1 MRAVSSVAADGRRQA
16 LLNREGEDQ
25 PASFPR
31 RLRFFC
37 GRAASLPGFFIS
49 PALLQSAPRLV
60 IFLTLLCALT
70 ARAEPLVVGF
80 DRFHSAQPTVEGG
93 RLLFNELGCANCHG
107 GETGLPSRRGPDLN
121 GVTQRV
127 QTGWLRKFLANPSA
141 AHEGTNMPHLIE
153 EPEVEPVL
161 HYLGSLKPKVPVKV
175 KPLRH
180 VNVAQGGELFHTI
193 GCVACHAPGKNF
205 QPADGLPK
213 ESDFTHRSVDFP
225 KLAEKHVLSSLADF
239 IRDPL
244 KLRAD
249 GRMPR
254 TAMDEQ
260 DAVDIAGWLLNFE
273 GSDGTV
279 APKISPFVADKAL
292 VDRGRTLVAALR
304 CAACHDLPKDVAA
317 KPVPLQRSSGGCVGD
332 SKVAGVPRYDLSV
345 PQREALE
352 KFLAQRTDVASS
364 PQIATLSLEAL
375 NCLAC
380 HDRDGRGGPDAGRK
394 AYFLG
399 DHNLGDTG
407 RYPPPLTGVGRKLQP
422 DWLAKVLTGEF
433 RVRPYLQTKMPVYG
447 AATATLGAL
456 LAKADVKTETP
467 LSGGDDTAG
476 RKLVGTLGG
485 VGCII
490 CHRWGEHAA
499 LGIQA
504 LDLSNLGQR
513 IQPGW
518 FREYVVNPANY
529 RAGTLMPS
537 FWPEGKAA
545 NGDILGG
552 DTDKQIASIYSFA
565 KSANGEPEGFPVT
578 ANGAF
583 EIIPKERP
591 IVQRTFMEGVGTH
604 AILVGFPSGTHFAYD
619 GKNARPAL
627 AWKGKFF
634 DGYNTWFSRFA
645 PFEKPL
651 GSAIVKWPAPSAST
665 SDVRFEGYRLDA
677 QGVPTFLLSVGGVR
691 VEEHFVGIENGLR
704 RIIAADAAVLKNFS
718 IAHPDGVTVAEDPTS
733 APGRRSFTYSWK

>member
-1 MRAVSSVAADGRRQA
+1 MRFGATAFVVALLHVAA
-16 LLNREGEDQ
+16 L
-25 PASFPR
+25 
-31 RLRFFC
+31 
-37 GRAASLPGFFIS
+37 
-49 PALLQSAPRLV
+49 
-60 IFLTLLCALT
+60 
-70 ARAEPLVVGF
+70 RAEPVVVGF
-80 DRFHSAQPTVEGG
+80 DRFHAAQPTAEGG

-127 QTGWLRKFLANPSA
+127 QAEWLRRFLANPSA
-141 AHEGTNMPHLIE
+141 AHEGTNMPHLLAQAD
-153 EPEVEPVL
+153 VEPVL
-161 HYLGSLKPKVPVKV
+161 HYLGSVKPKVAVKL

-180 VNVAQGGELFHTI
+180 VNTAQGNEIFHTV
-193 GCVACHAPGKNF
+193 GCVACHAPGKKF
-205 QPADGLPK
+205 QPPDGLPK
-213 ESDFTHRSVDFP
+213 DSDFTHRSVSFP
-225 KLAEKHVLSSLADF
+225 KLAEKYVLSSLADF

-244 KLRAD
+244 RVRTD

-279 APKISPFVADKAL
+279 APKIPAFAADKAL
-292 VDRGRTLVAALR
+292 ADRGRGLVASLR

-317 KPVPLQRSSGGCVGD
+317 QPVPLQRTSGGCLGD
-332 SKVAGVPRYDLSV
+332 SKAASVPRYDLSAM
-345 PQREALE
+345 QRAALG
-352 KFLAQRTDVASS
+352 KFLAHRSDVASS
-364 PQIATLSLEAL
+364 PQLATLTLESL

-380 HDRDGRGGPDAGRK
+380 HDRDGRGGPDVARK
-394 AYFLG
+394 MYFLG

-407 RYPPPLTGVGRKLQP
+407 RYPPPLTGVGRKLQRV
-422 DWLAKVLTGEF
+422 WLAKVLSGEF
-433 RVRPYLQTKMPVYG
+433 RVRPYLQTKMPIYG

-456 LAKADVKTETP
+456 LGQADAKKEAP
-467 LSGGDDTAG
+467 MPGGDDTAG
-476 RKLVGTLGG
+476 RKLMGTLGG
-485 VGCII
+485 VGCIT
-490 CHRWGEHAA
+490 CHCWGGHAS
-499 LGIQA
+499 LGIQG

-518 FREYVVNPANY
+518 FREYVVNPASY

-545 NGDILGG
+545 NRDILGG

-591 IVQRTFMEGVGTH
+591 VVQRTFMEGVGTH
-604 AILVGFPSGTHFAYD
+604 AILVGFPGGTHVAYD
-619 GKNARPAL
+619 GKSARPAL

-651 GSAIVKWPAPSAST
+651 GSAIVKWPAPSPSARSAQAST
-665 SDVRFEGYRLDA
+665 SDVRFDGYRLDA
-677 QGVPTFLLSVGGVR
+677 QGVPTFLLSVGGAR
-691 VEEHFVGIENGLR
+691 VEERFEGIENGLR
-704 RIIAADAAVLKNFS
+704 RTITADAAVLKKFP
-718 IAHPDGVTVAEDPTS
+718 IAHPGGVTVAEEPAS
-733 APGRRSFTYSWK
+733 APGKRGFTYSWK

>member
-1 MRAVSSVAADGRRQA
+1 MRAVSPVAADGRRQA
-16 LLNREGEDQ
+16 RVNWEGEDQ

-31 RLRFFC
+31 RLRFFRR
-37 GRAASLPGFFIS
+37 RAASLPGFFNS
-49 PALLQSAPRLV
+49 PARLQWSPRLV
-60 IFLTLLCALT
+60 IFLALLCALT
-70 ARAEPLVVGF
+70 LHAEPMVVGF
-80 DRFHSAQPTVEGG
+80 DRFHSAQPTAEGG

-107 GETGLPSRRGPDLN
+107 GETGLPARRGPDLV
-121 GVTQRV
+121 GLTLRV
-127 QTGWLRKFLANPSA
+127 SAEWLRKFLTNPSA
-141 AHEGTNMPHLIE
+141 AHEGTAMPQLFQQE
-153 EPEVEPVL
+153 NVEPVL
-161 HYLGSLKPKVPVKV
+161 HWLGSLKPKTTAKA
-175 KPLRH
+175 KALRH
-180 VNVAQGGELFHTI
+180 VNTTQGSELFHTM

-205 QPADGLPK
+205 APPDGLPK
-213 ESDFTHRSVDFP
+213 PADFTHRSVAFP
-225 KLAEKHVLSSLADF
+225 NLAEKYALSSLADF

-244 KLRAD
+244 KVRAD

-279 APKISPFVADKAL
+279 APKIPAFAADKAL
-292 VDRGRTLVAALR
+292 ADRGRGLVASLR

-317 KPVPLQRSSGGCVGD
+317 QPVPLQRTSGGCLGD
-332 SKVAGVPRYDLSV
+332 SKAASVPRYDLSAM
-345 PQREALE
+345 QRAALG
-352 KFLAQRTDVASS
+352 KFLAHRSDVASS
-364 PQIATLSLEAL
+364 PQLATLTLESL

-380 HDRDGRGGPDAGRK
+380 HDRDGRGGPDVARK

-407 RYPPPLTGVGRKLQP
+407 RYPPPLTAVGRKLQAE
-422 DWLAKVLTGEF
+422 WLAKVLTGEF

-447 AATATLGAL
+447 AATATLSAL
-456 LAKADVKTETP
+456 LAEADAKTETP
-467 LSGGDDTAG
+467 LPGGDDTAG

-485 VGCII
+485 VGCIT

-499 LGIQA
+499 VGIQA

-513 IQPGW
+513 LQPGW
-518 FREYVVNPANY
+518 FREYVVNPASY

-545 NGDILGG
+545 NRDILGG
-552 DTDKQIASIYSFA
+552 DTEKQIASIYSFA

-591 IVQRTFMEGVGTH
+591 VVQRTFMEGVGTH
-604 AILVGFPSGTHFAYD
+604 AILVGFPSGTHVAYD
-619 GKNARPAL
+619 GKAARPAL

-645 PFEKPL
+645 PFEKPP
-651 GSAIVKWPAPSAST
+651 GEAIVKWPAPSAST
-665 SDVRFEGYRLDA
+665 SDVHFDGYRLDA
-677 QGVPTFLLSVGGVR
+677 QGVPTFLLSVGGAR
-691 VEEHFVGIENGLR
+691 VEERFIGIENGLR
-704 RIIAADAAVLKNFS
+704 RTIMADAAVLKNFP
-718 IAHPDGVTVAEDPTS
+718 IAHPDSVTVAEEPAS
-733 APGRRSFTYSWK
+733 ALGRRSFTYSWK